1 MSSFGRWLLIFL
13 GLVAYARAAQAA
25 AWIET
30 TVTSDA
36 VTVELQRDGQ
46 ATVSHSIALK
56 IRGGPL
62 KSWTLQGID
71 RDAEPLPDASVTNTS
86 GTNSQNSH
94 RGLELT
100 KGDDESLQID
110 VDDDKG
116 LKQGAYLLQFSYRTD
131 FRTTKM
137 IRARGPWLEIGW
149 IGPRFP
155 TGLDGAKVTFRL
167 PAASTSPRLPEMDV
181 DPDLPNIE
189 GAPVDS
195 FVSTVRRNTSFDE
208 IDLVRAHVAQGEPV
222 LWRLWASPAAFDTS
236 ILPTSTVTID
246 HAAPTVVPLAANK
259 LSGWSWIA
267 IAFSAAILWIS
278 ALLTKL
284 RLHTADCQA
293 QGVLPRAVLRLHPVL
308 RVTLSGFFVAAA
320 VLLAWSWQGPTLAT
334 LCIAAAMLCAA
345 QRAPQDVRSLR
356 GPGVWLPLTDSEAFS
371 RNTPASRSRYL
382 DSSRWQGRVILTLWL
397 TLVAIVM
404 YVTGRRSSYDA
415 ALLGLLSPLPLILF
429 LTARNTQLPNA
440 QRQRTARFLAQVHR
454 QLTRG
459 QGLKVIAWARFPEGE
474 ASPDE
479 LRLRVIPPRTVPG
492 LIGLEVAY
500 CQAADT
506 QDSTVSLLLRAVDG
520 TAAQQVWRGQ
530 LVWQRG
536 RRAEERVACYTL
548 IWPSC
553 ALAEDVIVQ
562 LLRDL
567 MSHGDKDARK
577 PSVPNKSSKSRGRR
591 VTTSKGRIVSLP
603 SHLTRRA

>member
-1 MSSFGRWLLIFL
+1 MGRFARWLLIFL
-13 GLVAYARAAQAA
+13 GLLAYARAARAA

-30 TVTSDA
+30 TVASDA
-36 VTVELQRDGQ
+36 VTVELQRDGR

-71 RDAEPLPDASVTNTS
+71 RDAEPLPDASVVNS
-86 GTNSQNSH
+86 NATNSQNT
-94 RGLELT
+94 RRNLELT
-100 KGDDESLQID
+100 KGDDESLLID
-110 VDDDKG
+110 IDDDRG
-116 LKQGAYLLQFSYRTD
+116 LKQGTYLLQFSYRTD

-137 IRARGPWLEIGW
+137 IRSRGPWLEIGW
-149 IGPRFP
+149 IGPRFA

-167 PAASTSPRLPEMDV
+167 PAASTAPRLPELDV
-181 DPDLPNIE
+181 DPDLPNVE

-222 LWRLWASPAAFDTS
+222 LWRLWASPAAFDSS
-236 ILPTSTVTID
+236 IMPTSSATID
-246 HAAPTVVPLAANK
+246 HAAPTAVPIAANK
-259 LSGWSWIA
+259 LGGWTWIA

-278 ALLTKL
+278 VLLCKL
-284 RLHTADCQA
+284 QLYSADCQA
-293 QGVLPRAVLRLHPVL
+293 QGSKPRAVLRLHPVL

-320 VLLAWSWQGPTLAT
+320 VVLAWSWQSPTLAT

-345 QRAPQDVRSLR
+345 QNAPLDARALR

-371 RNTPASRSRYL
+371 RNAPPTRSRYL
-382 DSSRWQGRVILTLWL
+382 DASRWQGRLMLTLWL
-397 TLVAIVM
+397 LAVAIVM
-404 YVTGRRSSYDA
+404 FVMARRSSYDA
-415 ALLGLLSPLPLILF
+415 ALLGLLCPLPLVLF
-429 LTARNTQLPNA
+429 LTARSTQLPNA
-440 QRQRTARFLAQVHR
+440 RRSRSAQFLAQLHR
-454 QLTRG
+454 QLTHA

-474 ASPDE
+474 AAPDE

-492 LIGLEVAY
+492 FLGLEVVY
-500 CQAADT
+500 CQIADT
-506 QDSTVSLLLRAVDG
+506 QESTVSLLLRAEDG

-536 RRAEERVACYTL
+536 RRADERVATYPL

-562 LLRDL
+562 MLRDL
-567 MSHGDKDARK
+567 MSHDERDARK
-577 PSVPNKSSKSRGRR
+577 PGLPNKSSKSKGRS
-591 VTTSKGRIVSLP
+591 VMTSKDGVASLP
-603 SHLTRRA
+603 SHSTRRA